1 MSTDDQSVRA
11 KIRREMDEKLIRQ
24 RAWCGILREAIA
36 AGQAAGDQCTPTP
49 MVVYDA
55 NLDGSPKEGGR
66 VYEPVMDGVCGFG
79 WVELYPDSTE
89 TRRFVNWLV
98 GKQAPAAPDCDPAPI
113 LSGFGR
119 AGKKYGRGFDIWIH
133 GWNQSMT
140 RKEHAANAVA
150 RVLREQ
156 VPGLKAYACS
166 RMD

>member
-1 MSTDDQSVRA
+1 MSTEDQSVRA

-36 AGQAAGDQCTPTP
+36 TGQAAGDQCTPTP

-98 GKQAPAAPDCDPAPI
+98 GKQAPAPPDCDPAPI
-113 LSGFGR
+113 L
-119 AGKKYGRGFDIWIH
+119 WIH